1 MKHASSLSPSLR
13 GRLPSLLL
21 FALVGVPLFICVGLA
36 GCYLGLRSQWAVRM
50 PDILLRTH
58 DGVRLCDRSAPT
70 ALGVFEACGDAQEY
84 NCSLTTFGPGER
96 REAPQSLSLLVQ
108 VSTAL
113 AHCSPPKSAAQ
124 MFRTAAL
131 A

>member
-1 MKHASSLSPSLR
+1 
-13 GRLPSLLL
+13 LLL

-84 NCSLTTFGPGER
+84 NCSLTTFGAGRTSRSSPIFKSFG
-96 REAPQSLSLLVQ
+96 AGFDGIGTLLATQ
-108 VSTAL
+108 VGGADV
-113 AHCSPPKSAAQ
+113 
-124 MFRTAAL
+124 
-131 A
+131 